1 MKVRPGLI
9 VQRSGFNGITD
20 ELGRED
26 QIKAYR
32 AHLGM

>member
-1 MKVRPGLI
+1 MDQCVTE
-9 VQRSGFNGITD
+9 FNAITD

-26 QIKAYR
+26 QVKAYR